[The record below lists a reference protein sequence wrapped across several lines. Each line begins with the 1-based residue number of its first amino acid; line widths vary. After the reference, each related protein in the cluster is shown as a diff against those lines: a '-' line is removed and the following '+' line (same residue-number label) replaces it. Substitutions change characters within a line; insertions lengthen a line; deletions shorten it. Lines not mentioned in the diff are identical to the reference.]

1 MKKMIKSIHWIY
13 VGFLLGAAFMNYLSE
28 NTENKENNNEH

>member
-28 NTENKENNNEH
+28 NKENNNDY